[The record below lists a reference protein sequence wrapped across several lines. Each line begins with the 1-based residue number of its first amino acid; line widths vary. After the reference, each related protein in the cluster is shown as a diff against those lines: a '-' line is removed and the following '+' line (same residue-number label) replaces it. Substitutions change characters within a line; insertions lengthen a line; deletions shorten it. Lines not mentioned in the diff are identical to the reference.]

1 MTAGAPTPALLL
13 PSQVA
18 ELLQTMVKALRA
30 FQIYLPNNPIYHRA
44 VENVRQAFG
53 PIWSAVDELVLSVG
67 ETELRWENE
76 VVYSQIS
83 KADSLAWVLCKDGM
97 RVLSIKRGAEEEEV
111 VRLLEVINRARFLP
125 PEASDDL
132 MTLLWEQDFQFIQYH
147 FVDFEGEGEAL
158 QGSLLSA
165 GAGGG
170 AGPGGEGEQAAAQA
184 RRAQIREEA
193 PPEALG
199 IVQLED
205 FDSTLYFLEPGEI
218 DYVAAQLQ
226 EEYGR
231 DVRASALNAL
241 FDIFELQSDPAVR
254 DEVLGILDVLLPN
267 LLNRREF
274 RAVAS
279 LLREARLLASR
290 AAGLSERQRE
300 RLQSYEAQLS
310 EPGIVTQLVQSLD
323 EAGALAGDAD
333 LTEVL
338 RELRPTALG
347 ALVTA
352 VPKVTNAELR
362 ALLEAT
368 VDRLAAA
375 HQGEVLRLLREG
387 DPEGLPGAIAV
398 AGRLQLPAAVAAL
411 GELLAHPAPA
421 VRLAVVQ
428 ALERIGSPNALTHL
442 DRALED
448 GDRAVR
454 LAAIR
459 VLGSRG
465 YKGALRRVEA
475 VVLGKAH
482 KDLDLTERMA
492 FFEAYG
498 AIAGAAGV
506 KTLSAILLSR
516 GLLRFKEPPESRA
529 CAAIA
534 LGKLRTPEAR
544 AVLAQAVED
553 KDLVVRNAV
562 NRALR
567 ESAA

>member
-1 MTAGAPTPALLL
+1 MTAGAPSPALLL

-44 VENVRQAFG
+44 VENVRQAFA

-76 VVYSQIS
+76 VVYSQLS

-125 PEASDDL
+125 HEASDDL

-147 FVDFEGEGEAL
+147 FMDFEGEGEAL
-158 QGSLLSA
+158 EGALMSA
-165 GAGGG
+165 GET
-170 AGPGGEGEQAAAQA
+170 GPGGRGDAEPAAAEA
-184 RRAQIREEA
+184 RAARVREEA
-193 PPEALG
+193 PSEAAGL
-199 IVQLED
+199 VQLED
-205 FDSTLYFLEPGEI
+205 FDSTLYFLEPAEI
-218 DYVAAQLQ
+218 DHVAAELQ

-231 DVRASALNAL
+231 DVRAAALNAL

-254 DEVLGILDVLLPN
+254 DEVLGVLETLLPN

-290 AAGLSERQRE
+290 TAGLTERQRE

-310 EPGIVTQLVQSLD
+310 EPGIVAQLVQSLD
-323 EAGALAGDAD
+323 ESGPLAGDAD
-333 LTEVL
+333 LIEVL

-352 VPKVTNAELR
+352 VPKVTNAQLR

-387 DPEGLPGAIAV
+387 DPEALPGAIAL
-398 AGRLQLPAAVAAL
+398 AGRLQVPAAVGAL
-411 GELLAHPAPA
+411 GELLGHPTPA

-448 GDRAVR
+448 ADRAVR

-506 KTLSAILLSR
+506 KTLSTILLSR
-516 GLLRFKEPPESRA
+516 GLIRFKEPPESRA

-544 AVLAQAVED
+544 AALAQAAED

-567 ESAA
+567 EPAA